1 MSREKLSN
9 TFDSL
14 QDDARRG
21 VQRWNEGTG
30 ARCGDRH
37 ILDAFS
43 PKVSIM
49 CPKMWPNPT
58 MCPND
63 SQNMSNLADYVQKAS
78 KLLTFFWTF
87 VVRHTKHVQTARKCP
102 KYVNTTCPNFGHIDV
117 WFLQKEKCPNSKEMF
132 KICPKYVQSL
142 DTLWTHWHYIF
153 FTKESVQT
161 LRICPKYVHNVFIM
175 CPNFVHILA
184 GFQVR
189 TFH

>member
-1 MSREKLSN
+1 MGTRAKYSSKYHSYDRRNQFTGNIRLDKYPHWPHNTVHKTDKTMEWGGGKLRRSHLMWSSQVKSPRMRESTDGHRTKTS
-9 TFDSL
+9 
-14 QDDARRG
+14 G
-21 VQRWNEGTG
+21 EPKIGTG

-87 VVRHTKHVQTARKCP
+87 VVQHTKHVQTARKCP
-102 KYVNTTCPNFGHIDV
+102 KYVHNV
-117 WFLQKEKCPNSKEMF
+117 SK
-132 KICPKYVQSL
+132 
-142 DTLWTHWHYIF
+142 LWTHWRLISS
-153 FTKESVQT
+153 KRKVSK
-161 LRICPKYVHNVFIM
+161 L
-175 CPNFVHILA
+175 
-184 GFQVR
+184 
-189 TFH
+189 